1 MKRRFRLTLLVLVS
15 LAVGWGA
22 GVAGVGSAIAQ
33 PVYDHLTLFAEVLGH
48 VQNRYVD
55 DVEDRVLIEAAIEGM
70 LSELDPHSIYMNPE
84 EYEALKNDTRGEYVG
99 VGIVIRQIDGGGVAV
114 QEVFPGGPADLAG
127 VLVDDV
133 FVAID
138 GQSMDSAESGDVVGL
153 LRGRRGELVDVVVR
167 RGEELLPLE
176 IVRDMIH
183 VDAVVEA
190 MPVPGFG
197 VVRVRQFQTNVSDE
211 IREAIDRLQ
220 SDNGAELSGLVLD
233 LRGNP
238 GGLLS
243 EAIAVSDV
251 FLSEGTIVSTGGRA
265 SPENEWEARRG
276 STRYAGPMV
285 VLMDA
290 GSASA
295 SEIVAGALQDLERA
309 EIVGMQSYGK
319 GSVQTI
325 IDLSDGSGLKLTI
338 SRYYTPSG
346 RSISGSG
353 ITPDRVVQAGEV
365 PPDVRAAGS
374 PLMTDVADQQL
385 RTALSHLIEIDSL
398 EQAAE

>member
-1 MKRRFRLTLLVLVS
+1 MKRRFRLTLLVLLS
-15 LAVGWGA
+15 LSVGWGA
-22 GVAGVGSAIAQ
+22 GVAGVGTAIAQ

-99 VGIVIRQIDGGGVAV
+99 VGIVIRQLEGGGVAV

-127 VLVDDV
+127 IAVDDV

-138 GQSMDSAESGDVVGL
+138 GQAMDSAVSGDVVGL
-153 LRGRRGELVDVVVR
+153 LRGRRGESVDVIVR
-167 RGEELLPLE
+167 RGDEAVTLE

-183 VDAVVEA
+183 VDAVVET
-190 MPVPGFG
+190 MPMPGFG

-251 FLSEGTIVSTGGRA
+251 FLSEGRIVSTGGRA

-276 STRYAGPMV
+276 STRYSGPLV

-309 EIVGMQSYGK
+309 EIIGMQSYGK

-325 IDLSDGSGLKLTI
+325 IDLTDGSGLKLTI

-353 ITPDRVVQAGEV
+353 ITPDTVIQAGEV
-365 PPDVRAAGS
+365 PSELRATGPTA
-374 PLMTDVADQQL
+374 MVDVADQQL
-385 RTALSHLIEIDSL
+385 RTALSRLVEIDSL
-398 EQAAE
+398 ADAAE